1 MMLKGINH
9 FNILNYILVFIKTN
23 DDDDDMNNNK
33 ITTMKRE
40 N

>member
-1 MMLKGINH
+1 MLKGINH

-23 DDDDDMNNNK
+23 DDDDMNNNK